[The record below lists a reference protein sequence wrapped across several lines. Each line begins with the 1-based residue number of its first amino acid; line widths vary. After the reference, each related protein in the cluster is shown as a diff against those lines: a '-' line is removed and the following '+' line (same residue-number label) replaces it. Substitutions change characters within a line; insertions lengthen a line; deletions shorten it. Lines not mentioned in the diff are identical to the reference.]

1 MWNFCLRHS
10 YHDLNQ
16 KVSNRCSKSPWPGGS
31 ARDARGGTESN
42 EGQGITETH
51 RMRSGRMKGEVGL
64 EDRIIGRWDIEANR
78 RGRKENSYCV
88 PRMVSIGGGGNKEGD
103 AEGEIGGG
111 GGGREKKKST
121 SFKSLGACDQLVE
134 ACESLGWKTLN
145 SI

>member
-1 MWNFCLRHS
+1 
-10 YHDLNQ
+10 
-16 KVSNRCSKSPWPGGS
+16 
-31 ARDARGGTESN
+31 
-42 EGQGITETH
+42 
-51 RMRSGRMKGEVGL
+51 
-64 EDRIIGRWDIEANR
+64 
-78 RGRKENSYCV
+78 
-88 PRMVSIGGGGNKEGD
+88 MVSIGGGGNKEGD